1 MNNVITIIKDILCYI
16 FVRAQ
21 IHLKKVINNP
31 IQ

>member
-1 MNNVITIIKDILCYI
+1 MNNVITIIKDILFYI
-16 FVRAQ
+16 FTRAQ